1 MSLFAI
7 GYAHWELHR
16 FVRGRTLLL
25 RVFLLGLGTAMGVVI
40 FGLPGAQNG
49 ALDFVIGFGL
59 AHVPPAILLFL
70 KRLRGEGKS

>member
-1 MSLFAI
+1 VQSPILLPLAAVSLFAI

-40 FGLPGAQNG
+40 FGLPGAQT
-49 ALDFVIGFGL
+49 ARWI
-59 AHVPPAILLFL
+59 
-70 KRLRGEGKS
+70 S